1 MKKELIVW
9 KSKNKH
15 IVIVQRESF
24 YNDGGMIYC
33 ILQEKRHYKFSDKF
47 FFELKWHFVRWEDTL
62 SKAIEYCWK
71 NLDDVINIEDTNF

>member
-1 MKKELIVW
+1 MKQNLIVW

-15 IVIVQRESF
+15 LIIIQRESF
-24 YNDGGMIYC
+24 YNDDGMIYC
-33 ILQEKRHYKFSDKF
+33 ILQEKRHYKFSDKS

-71 NLDDVINIEDTNF
+71 NLDDVIDIEDTNF